1 MLFGILYLVFVLF
14 FFFKQKTAY
23 EMRISDWSSDV
34 CSSDLTVGLR
44 YEGNNVVDAA
54 PIKII
59 SKHENAGGPTWLI
72 KRLDRLGNAGSWI
85 ARADTVPY
93 AQLRQADTAPL
104 RRVRHT
110 LSGISREPVV
120 TLFIHDLSSSER
132 LVGKECVSTGSSRWS
147 RYT

>member
-93 AQLRQADTAPL
+93 AQLRQDDTAPL
-104 RRVRHT
+104 RRVRNP
-110 LSGISREPVV
+110 LSGISREHAV
-120 TLFIHDLSSSER
+120 TLVIHDLDTQH
-132 LVGKECVSTGSSRWS
+132 LGIGNQDFLHFADDKI
-147 RYT
+147 